1 MPLLS
6 LFKKSYT
13 DAQYV
18 EGVCNHNPAMEKALY
33 KHCKSYFNDTFNKY
47 FFIDSSHKDEI
58 FQESFIVLWEHI
70 ERRRIYVEDGMLKGP
85 DGKPFKSALTTYLF
99 SIASNKY
106 KEWCRDN
113 IAAADEEIR
122 PSMAEPQDET
132 DDTLMYQDK
141 MREIVADCIAI
152 MSEQCRIILTLFYYE
167 GQNLDEIL
175 QALPS
180 YKDKNTLKTRK
191 NKCLDKLREN
201 ANNIYNNF
209 LKKESTI

>member
-13 DAQYV
+13 DVQYV

-33 KHCKSYFNDTFNKY
+33 KHCKNYFNDTFSKH
-47 FFIDSSHKDEI
+47 FFIDTSHKDEI

-70 ERRRIYVEDGMLKGP
+70 ERRRIYVEDGVLKGP

-113 IAAADEEIR
+113 IAADEEIH

-132 DDTLMYQDK
+132 DDTLMY
-141 MREIVADCIAI
+141 
-152 MSEQCRIILTLFYYE
+152 
-167 GQNLDEIL
+167 
-175 QALPS
+175 
-180 YKDKNTLKTRK
+180 
-191 NKCLDKLREN
+191 
-201 ANNIYNNF
+201 
-209 LKKESTI
+209 

>member
-13 DAQYV
+13 DVQYV

-47 FFIDSSHKDEI
+47 FFIDFSHKDEI

-70 ERRRIYVEDGMLKGP
+70 ERRRIYVEDGVLKGP

-106 KEWCRDN
+106 KEWSRGN
-113 IAAADEEIR
+113 IAAGDEELCTTM
-122 PSMAEPQDET
+122 PEPQDET

-141 MREIVADCIAI
+141 MREIVADCITV

>member
-13 DAQYV
+13 DVQYV
-18 EGVCNHNPAMEKALY
+18 EGVFNHNPAMEKALY

-47 FFIDSSHKDEI
+47 FFIDTSHKDEI

-70 ERRRIYVEDGMLKGP
+70 ERRRIYVEDGVLKGA

-99 SIASNKY
+99 SIANNKY
-106 KEWCRDN
+106 KEWSRGN
-113 IAAADEEIR
+113 IAAGNDDTLT
-122 PSMAEPQDET
+122 SMAEPQDET

-152 MSEQCRIILTLFYYE
+152 MSEQCRIILTMFYYE
-167 GQNLDEIL
+167 GQSLDEIL
-175 QALPS
+175 LALPS

>member
-13 DAQYV
+13 DVQYV

-33 KHCKSYFNDTFNKY
+33 KHCKNYFNDTFSKH
-47 FFIDSSHKDEI
+47 FFIDTSHKDEI

-70 ERRRIYVEDGMLKGP
+70 ERRRIYVEDGMLKGA
-85 DGKPFKSALTTYLF
+85 DGKPFKSALTTYFF
-99 SIASNKY
+99 SIANNKY
-106 KEWCRDN
+106 KEWSRGN
-113 IAAADEEIR
+113 IAAGNDDTLT
-122 PSMAEPQDET
+122 SMAEPQDET

-167 GQNLDEIL
+167 GQSLDEIL